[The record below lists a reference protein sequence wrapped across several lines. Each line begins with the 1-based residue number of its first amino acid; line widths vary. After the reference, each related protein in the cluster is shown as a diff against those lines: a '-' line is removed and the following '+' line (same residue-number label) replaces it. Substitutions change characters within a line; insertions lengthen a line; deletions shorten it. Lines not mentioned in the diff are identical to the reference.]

1 MRDFPRIT
9 LVVAMARNRV
19 IGRAGRLPWRL
30 PADLRHFKA
39 VTLGKPVIMGRRT
52 WESLGRPLPGRRNI
66 VLSRTPGYQ
75 APGAEVVSSLC
86 KALLA
91 TAEAPEVMVIGG
103 ARVYERALPVADRI
117 HLTEV
122 DAEPEGDTRFPE
134 LPADEWTETAREH
147 RPADADNP
155 HACDFVILERCK
167 PSPALADFDCEA

>member
-1 MRDFPRIT
+1 MMDFPRIT

-19 IGRAGRLPWRL
+19 IGRGGRLPWRL

-75 APGAEVVSSLC
+75 APGAEVVTSLC
-86 KALLA
+86 KALLV
-91 TAEAPEVMVIGG
+91 TADAPEVMVIGG

-122 DAEPEGDTRFPE
+122 LAEPEGDTRFPE
-134 LPADEWTETAREH
+134 LPADEWREVSREH

-155 HACDFVILERCK
+155 HACDFVVLERCK
-167 PSPALADFDCEA
+167 PSPALADFDCET